1 MNSIKL
7 AVAAAAASAAAAA
20 GASGLEIYGS
30 IDEYVEVIST
40 GSGSTT
46 RLSSGGSSPSVLGF
60 RGEEEISSGMK
71 AFFGL
76 EAGYLPDVGSSTPD
90 GAPTA
95 GSYLFQRH
103 AFAGLKGSFG
113 SASFGLQYL
122 PTFISLASTD
132 PAGFSLGSAIGP
144 FAAPGAAG
152 INGGLGADFATRSEN
167 SVSYTSPRIGRFV
180 FMGFAGLGE
189 DKKEDGSISSTRG
202 NIYSASVRMVGGP
215 FGFVLAGSA
224 YKSAF
229 RTPAGPVHNGV
240 DYLANGAVWRDF
252 GWIKPAATF
261 AWKKGADT
269 AFDSDV
275 FAAQIGF
282 SMPLGR
288 GSFAA
293 TAAYLRNSSVEDADA
308 ASIGARYDHPL
319 SSRTKVYAGFV
330 VIDNDKHA
338 SYGPTGGGGSSAST
352 PVEAGATA
360 STVFAGVKHS
370 F

>member
-1 MNSIKL
+1 MNCIKL
-7 AVAAAAASAAAAA
+7 ATAVAAAAAAASAGAA
-20 GASGLEIYGS
+20 GLEVYGN

-40 GSGSTT
+40 GNGSTA
-46 RLSSGGSSPSVLGF
+46 RLSSGGSSPSALGF
-60 RGEEEISSGMK
+60 RGEEAISSGMK

-76 EAGYLPDVGSSTPD
+76 EAGYLPDTGMSTPD

-103 AFAGLKGSFG
+103 AFAGIKGSFG

-132 PAGFSLGSAIGP
+132 PAGFALGSAIGAY
-144 FAAPGAAG
+144 AAPGAAG
-152 INGGLGADFATRSEN
+152 INGGIGPDFATRSEN

-189 DKKEDGSISSTRG
+189 DKKDDGSISSTRG

-229 RTPAGPVHNGV
+229 RTPAGPVHDGMG
-240 DYLANGAVWRDF
+240 YLANGAVWRDF
-252 GWIKPAATF
+252 GWIKPTATF

-269 AFDSDV
+269 AADSDV
-275 FAAQIGF
+275 FAAQLGF
-282 SMPLGR
+282 SMPV
-288 GSFAA
+288 GSGSLAA

-308 ASIGARYDHPL
+308 ASVGARYDHPL
-319 SSRTKVYAGFV
+319 SSRTKLYAGFV
-330 VIDNDKHA
+330 VIDNDKRA
-338 SYGPTGGGGSSAST
+338 AYGPTGGGGSSAT
-352 PVEAGATA
+352 TLVEAGATA
-360 STVFAGVKHS
+360 STIFAGMRHS